1 MRILVISGGSSE
13 EREISKRTSSA
24 VYDALKM
31 GGHQVTLFDP
41 AMASPYIKEK
51 DEYVSSGS
59 SDEFSALNFIPAV
72 ASLNK
77 DDYDIAFI
85 GLHGH
90 NGEDGVIQS
99 LLELKQIPYTGSGVM
114 ASALSMDKHIAKSV
128 MQSVAGIDVPKGF
141 CISSSDKTTD
151 IHLLAEQIT
160 GYPVVVKP
168 NDQGSTVGLTICQKP
183 DQLRAAFELAGK
195 FSEKVLFEE
204 FIPGRELT
212 VGVVEEWELPV
223 VEIKP
228 KHDLYDYECKYTK
241 GMTEY
246 FCPADL
252 PAELSAKIVEAAVKA
267 FHALGCK
274 GYGRAD
280 FRLTPEGRFSCL
292 EMNSLPGMTA
302 TSLLPKMAEAKGY
315 SFLELIEQIIKVR
328 MK

>member
-1 MRILVISGGSSE
+1 MRILVVSGGSSE

-24 VYDALKM
+24 VYDALKN

-41 AMASPYIKEK
+41 ALVSPLIEDVNGYF
-51 DEYVSSGS
+51 SSS
-59 SDEFSALNFIPAV
+59 AAEQFSALNFITAV
-72 ASLNK
+72 ATLDKNN
-77 DDYDIAFI
+77 YDIAFI

-99 LLELKQIPYTGSGVM
+99 LLDLKQIPYTGSGVM

-128 MQSVAGIDVPKGF
+128 MQSVAGIDVPRGF
-141 CISSSDKTTD
+141 CISSSDTSTD
-151 IHLLAEQIT
+151 ILKSVDMIT
-160 GYPVVVKP
+160 RYPVVVKP
-168 NDQGSTVGLTICQKP
+168 NDQGSTVGLTICTKP
-183 DQLRAAFELAGK
+183 EELHPAFDLAGQ
-195 FSEKVLFEE
+195 FSSKVLFEE

-212 VGVVEEWELPV
+212 VGVVDEWELPV

-241 GMTEY
+241 GMTDY

-252 PAELSAKIVEAAVKA
+252 PEALSAKIIDAGIKA

-280 FRLTPEGRFSCL
+280 FRLTPEGRFACL

-315 SFLELIEQIIKVR
+315 SFLNLIEQIIKVSLR
-328 MK
+328 

>member
-1 MRILVISGGSSE
+1 MRILIISGGSSE
-13 EREISKRTSSA
+13 EREIAKRTSSA
-24 VYDALKM
+24 VYDTLKQ
-31 GGHQVTLFDP
+31 GGHEVTLFDP
-41 AMASPYIKEK
+41 ALDSPFIE
-51 DEYVSSGS
+51 DAGEYFNNAESEV
-59 SDEFSALNFIPAV
+59 FSALNYIPAV
-72 ASLNK
+72 ATLDK
-77 DDYDIAFI
+77 AGFDIAFI

-141 CISSSDKTTD
+141 CISSDDTATD
-151 IHLLAEQIT
+151 IHRLVEQIT

-168 NDQGSTVGLTICQKP
+168 NDQGSTVGLTICVKP
-183 DQLRAAFELAGK
+183 EELNEAFKLAGQ
-195 FSEKVLFEE
+195 FSSKVLFEE

-212 VGVVEEWELPV
+212 VGIVEGWELPV

-228 KHDLYDYECKYTK
+228 KHELYDYECKYTK
-241 GMTEY
+241 GMTDY

-252 PAELSAKIVEAAVKA
+252 PSGLSAQIIEAGIKA
-267 FHALGCK
+267 FHALGCR

-280 FRLTPEGRFSCL
+280 FRLMPDGRFSCL

-302 TSLLPKMAEAKGY
+302 TSLLPKMAQAKGY
-315 SFLELIEQIIKVR
+315 SFLALIEQIIKVSR
-328 MK
+328 K

>member
-13 EREISKRTSSA
+13 EREISKRTSAA
-24 VYDALKM
+24 VYSTLLN

-41 AMASPYIKEK
+41 ALASPFVKNVQPYFETGEAE
-51 DEYVSSGS
+51 EY
-59 SDEFSALNFIPAV
+59 SATNFIHAV
-72 ASLNK
+72 ESLK
-77 DDYDIAFI
+77 KSDYDIAFI

-128 MQSVAGIDVPKGF
+128 MHSVAGIDVPKGF
-141 CISSSDKTTD
+141 CISSRNTSAD
-151 IHLLAEQIT
+151 ILKLADEIT

-168 NDQGSTVGLTICQKP
+168 NDQGSTVGLTICKSPAELHQ
-183 DQLRAAFELAGK
+183 AFELAGK
-195 FSEKVLFEE
+195 FSTKVLFEE

-212 VGVVEEWELPV
+212 VGVVEGWELPV

-228 KHDLYDYECKYTK
+228 KHDLYDYECKYTQ
-241 GMTEY
+241 GMTDY

-252 PAELSAKIVEAAVKA
+252 PEALAAKIVEAGNKA
-267 FHALGCK
+267 FHALGCE

-280 FRLTPEGRFSCL
+280 FRLTPDGRFSCL

-302 TSLLPKMAEAKGY
+302 TSLLPKMAQAKGF
-315 SFLELIEQIIKVR
+315 SFLELIEQIIKVSL
-328 MK
+328 K